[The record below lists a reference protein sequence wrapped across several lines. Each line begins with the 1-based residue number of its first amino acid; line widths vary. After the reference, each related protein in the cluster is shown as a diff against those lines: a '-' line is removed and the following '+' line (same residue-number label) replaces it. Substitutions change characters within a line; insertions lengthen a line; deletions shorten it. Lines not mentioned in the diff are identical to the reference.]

1 MTHPSPCSITKH
13 RGFTIVE
20 FIVVIVLISIV
31 AAIAVPRWV
40 TSPNLDAQTQQL
52 LSDLRYAQMLAITH
66 GQRFRVNFTLP
77 SSYGI
82 TTLAGTAVPNISTN
96 TNTITLRSGITISGL
111 TNLPNNLIAFDEQG
125 IPYSDSAATVPL
137 AANATITLSYNGMT
151 RSIVITQQT
160 GSMAAQ

>member
-1 MTHPSPCSITKH
+1 MAYNFFGIKKL
-13 RGFTIVE
+13 RGFTMIE
-20 FIVVIVLISIV
+20 FLIVVVLVSIV
-31 AAIAVPRWV
+31 AVIAVPRFI

-52 LSDLRYAQMLAITH
+52 LGDLRYAQMLAITH

-82 TTLAGTAVPNISTN
+82 TNLAGTAVPNPSTGTN
-96 TNTITLRSGITISGL
+96 TVTVTTGVTISGL
-111 TNLPNNLIAFDEQG
+111 TNLPNNLVAFDENG
-125 IPYSDSAATVPL
+125 IPYSDSAATTPL
-137 AANATITLSYNGMT
+137 AANATITLSRNAMT